1 MYLHII
7 GAQQISLSF
16 QKILCHK
23 LQSNLVFEEIF
34 LNNTYGHSN
43 NGLCDDSHIEENE
56 ILRIFVFCTTQS
68 MLQCRC
74 IV

>member
-56 ILRIFVFCTTQS
+56 ILKFLSSAQLRACCSVD
-68 MLQCRC
+68 
-74 IV
+74 V